1 MNLLDNAIEAA
12 AASGHNAPQISVRSY
27 IRKSVWIVKTE
38 NTKDIQARPLEVQMK
53 TSKKEKKDHG
63 IGLPILRQIT
73 NQYDG
78 SLTFRDLEGS
88 FEVQAMLVLP
98 A

>member
-1 MNLLDNAIEAA
+1 
-12 AASGHNAPQISVRSY
+12 
-27 IRKSVWIVKTE
+27 
-38 NTKDIQARPLEVQMK
+38 MK
-53 TSKKEKKDHG
+53 TSKNEKKDHG
-63 IGLPILRQIT
+63 IGLPILHQIT